1 MLEKKKINFVIEA
14 EPKTKI
20 FSDKNGNDVVI
31 LNWIPAEEKESFA
44 RELVEYT
51 MCTNDEL
58 GVCYKMMI
66 EDEVYTYL
74 LIKYYTDIDVSE
86 IQDADGFRKLYDY
99 AERSGLKD
107 EMDSYISSTER
118 CLLYEMAGIY
128 QDSIEKLYET
138 EHSLGY
144 TVKKLLS
151 TDVDTNNKE
160 TRELIE
166 KLIDMKGAL
175 TEKEEQGK
183 VLAFGKKKPAN
194 IRTGGAKM
202 NLAKR

>member
-1 MLEKKKINFVIEA
+1 MLGKKKINFVIEA
-14 EPKTKI
+14 EPETKT
-20 FSDKNGNDVVI
+20 FSDKNGNDVAI
-31 LNWIPAEEKESFA
+31 LDWIPADEKEAFA

-51 MCTNDEL
+51 MGTNDEL

-118 CLLYEMAGIY
+118 CILYEMAGIY